1 MEVSTEELNYLV
13 DMRAKELIKQQ
24 ATPKAPSPWSKF
36 SNEIDM
42 DLADWDPHEAYSI
55 KTAFCTIIRCALGAK
70 RVVRLDEDEIDQAKD
85 IVHILLT
92 VVNDWNEEAAQ

>member
-1 MEVSTEELNYLV
+1 MEVSIEELNYLV

-24 ATPKAPSPWSKF
+24 ATPKVPSPWSKF

-70 RVVRLDEDEIDQAKD
+70 RVVKLNETEIEQARD
-85 IVHILLT
+85 IVHILLAL
-92 VVNDWNEEAAQ
+92 VNDWNKEASR